1 MKLLV
6 FFLFSTM
13 LITFASCIEII
24 DDLTLN
30 NDGSGSYNYTVNLS
44 SSKVKI
50 NSILLLDSLDG
61 KKVPALTEIA
71 EKLERITNTL
81 TKEEG
86 ISNVKFQSDYTNY
99 IFKIRLNFS
108 SLASLQAS
116 IKKIVKQENEG
127 KAIPSLDDAWLI
139 FKNDTLVRSIP
150 QITIEKASQ
159 INMQETR
166 LLKEGRYTSITR
178 FDKEIKF
185 IENENAKISKSNKAV
200 MVQIN
205 PYKLT
210 QNAHLLDN
218 TIVLKSKLSH

>member
-30 NDGSGSYNYTVNLS
+30 NDGSGSYNYTINLS

-61 KKVPALTEIA
+61 KKVPSLTEIA
-71 EKLERITNTL
+71 EKLERIANTL

-99 IFKIRLNFS
+99 IVKIRLNFS